1 MVGSECR
8 ENSHSC
14 WHLLPCSPGWHSPCD
29 YCVFGGRSVDR
40 SWRCSYEPVG
50 IQPAKFLVVPLGTVS
65 SLFNALFSPAAAW
78 CSSFLQHPLR
88 HKGEK
93 YHILRSADLST
104 TLSAWSGV
112 RFRLEKLEGSV
123 KSGLKVLMRKETLQQ
138 RGQSLLIAS
147 SCRQRRHSLTM
158 VLTSQWEL
166 LSFQSP
172 VKSWGTRQQAVWWGF
187 FSDQRGP
194 EVMIYLGFRML
205 WGLYFP
211 LFCLSLFANCVQSLT
226 ATPAYHP

>member
-8 ENSHSC
+8 ENSHSS

-93 YHILRSADLST
+93 YHILRSAFHHPVSL
-104 TLSAWSGV
+104 V
-112 RFRLEKLEGSV
+112 RCEIQTGKAGRFSQKWPESLV
-123 KSGLKVLMRKETLQQ
+123 RKETLQQ

-211 LFCLSLFANCVQSLT
+211 LFCLSLFANCAQSLT